1 MYLAVPF
8 IFSSF
13 IATTSFFDFRFFFF
27 WIRLQRWVFNGK
39 NRPMDLFHFWA
50 IISCYLCST
59 ALTWAYL
66 CLCSHFS
73 FPFINMSSRVHS
85 MVIFH
90 WFLKWN
96 PFSEMY
102 PRVCIVCLERH
113 LVTFGVQ
120 GVSFSDVLRPG
131 FRGVCLGCSP
141 APPFP
146 GPGVTR
152 SVLDGLHVFWAFPHL
167 PFTLRSGRCSP
178 NFLPYH

>member
-1 MYLAVPF
+1 
-8 IFSSF
+8 
-13 IATTSFFDFRFFFF
+13 
-27 WIRLQRWVFNGK
+27 
-39 NRPMDLFHFWA
+39 MDLFHFWA

-73 FPFINMSSRVHS
+73 FPFINMSSLVHS

-120 GVSFSDVLRPG
+120 DVSSLTCSGLVSVASDWAAPQRLRFLVLESQDLSSTA
-131 FRGVCLGCSP
+131 FMFFELS
-141 APPFP
+141 
-146 GPGVTR
+146 
-152 SVLDGLHVFWAFPHL
+152 HVFLLLSILGGVPQ
-167 PFTLRSGRCSP
+167 TS
-178 NFLPYH
+178 FLIFSSTSCCC